1 MGSRGARAEFS
12 ARVSG
17 GVWEAFSMHTIRQ
30 ILARR
35 ELVSVAP
42 ETSVLDVARR
52 MAAHRV
58 GAAVVADD
66 GRLAGIFSGRDLMA
80 RVVVPMRPTDATP
93 VGQVMTTPVVTA
105 GLGESVAVC
114 EKKMRDAG
122 CRHLPILAD
131 GRAIAMLSMRDL
143 LWDEINEQ
151 VEENEALRAYI
162 HQVRPGLGA

>member
-1 MGSRGARAEFS
+1 
-12 ARVSG
+12 
-17 GVWEAFSMHTIRQ
+17 MHTIQQ

-58 GAAVVADD
+58 GAAVVADG
-66 GRLAGIFSGRDLMA
+66 GRLAGIFSERDLMA
-80 RVVVPMRPTDATP
+80 RVVVPMRPTEATP
-93 VGQVMTTPVVTA
+93 VGLVMTTPVVTA
-105 GLGESVAVC
+105 GLGETVAVC
-114 EKKMRDAG
+114 ERKMRDVG

-131 GRAIAMLSMRDL
+131 GRVIAMLSRGDL
-143 LWDEINEQ
+143 LWDEISEQ

-162 HQVRPGLGA
+162 HQVRPGLGS